1 MTTIKLTKAM
11 RQEICEKIMADV
23 PKVDYVKQAREL
35 VEKDMY
41 DALPDDV
48 KEFYDK
54 HRKLLMGAQVC
65 VGPASGGSGIWAYVW
80 GYGYSA
86 EVPLATKEV
95 ARNLLELNKKQEEH
109 LKTLSSKVMQ
119 TLCAY
124 TTVAKLRNDCPQFD
138 KYLPNEAAINYP
150 VAVVGSPIP
159 DLMLAGWPK
168 GKTTP

>member
-1 MTTIKLTKAM
+1 
-11 RQEICEKIMADV
+11 MADV

-35 VEKDMY
+35 VQKDMY

-54 HRKLLMGAQVC
+54 HKELLMGAQTRII
-65 VGPASGGSGIWAYVW
+65 PTSGGPSIWVYVW
-80 GYGYSA
+80 GYGYSV
-86 EVPLATKEV
+86 EVPLATKV
-95 ARNLLELNKKQEEH
+95 AASNLLELNKKQEEH
-109 LKTLSSKVMQ
+109 LNTLSSKVMQ

-168 GKTTP
+168 GKTP

>member
-23 PKVDYVKQAREL
+23 PKVDYVTQAREL

-54 HRKLLMGAQVC
+54 HKELLMGAQVC
-65 VGPASGGSGIWAYVW
+65 IAPTSGGTSIWIRVW

-86 EVPLATKEV
+86 QIPLATAAA
-95 ARNLLELNKKQEEH
+95 ARDLLELNKKQEKH
-109 LKTLSSKVMQ
+109 LNTLSSKVMQ

-168 GKTTP
+168 GKTP

>member
-35 VEKDMY
+35 VQKDMY

-54 HRKLLMGAQVC
+54 HKELLMGDQVC
-65 VGPASGGSGIWAYVW
+65 IGPTSGGQHIWIHVR

-86 EVPLATKEV
+86 QIPLATKV
-95 ARNLLELNKKQEEH
+95 AASNLLELNKKQEEH
-109 LKTLSSKVMQ
+109 LNTLSSKVMQ

-168 GKTTP
+168 GKTP

>member
-11 RQEICEKIMADV
+11 RQEICDKIMADV
-23 PKVDYVKQAREL
+23 PKVDYRQQAKDL
-35 VEKDMY
+35 VQQDMH

-48 KEFYDK
+48 KVFCKKYPE
-54 HRKLLMGAQVC
+54 LLQRAQV
-65 VGPASGGSGIWAYVW
+65 GLRPHSGGAGLWVDVR

-86 EVPLATKEV
+86 EIPLATKV
-95 ARNLLELNKKQEEH
+95 AAMDLLELAKKQEQIREA
-109 LKTLSSKVMQ
+109 LTTKVMQ
-119 TLCAY
+119 TLLAY

-159 DLMLAGWPK
+159 DLILAGWPK
-168 GKTTP
+168 GKTP